1 MSFREKFISA
11 KCYLRSLCTPER
23 DAAASKSLFER
34 DWDVFVVK
42 HDPATGKYRSQTL
55 CCDAA
60 PTTLGTV
67 AAACC

>member
-11 KCYLRSLCTPER
+11 KCYLRSVCRQEI
-23 DAAASKSLFER
+23 DNAANKSLFER
-34 DWDVFVVK
+34 DWEIFVIK
-42 HDPATGKYRSQTL
+42 RDPETGTYRSQTL

-60 PTTLGTV
+60 PITLDA